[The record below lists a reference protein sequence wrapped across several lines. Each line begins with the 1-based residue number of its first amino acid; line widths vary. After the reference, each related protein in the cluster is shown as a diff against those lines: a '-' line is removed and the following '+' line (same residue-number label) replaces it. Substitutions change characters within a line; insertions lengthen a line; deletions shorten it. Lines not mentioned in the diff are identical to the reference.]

1 MEFGFRTKLMNQ
13 FCQSSDT
20 WIPNNYVKAVLQP
33 VNIEDFKGEYCY
45 GGVDLSA
52 VSDLT
57 CTTVMFPP
65 NQSREKWP
73 DKYVFKSY
81 IYIPESALDESI
93 NKQIYKYWINNKAAY
108 KTPGN
113 VVDYDW
119 ILKDQVDLMD
129 TITYANIAYDA
140 FNATQY
146 VISATNAG
154 LPMSV
159 FSQALGN
166 FNKPTKYLEMLIRSE
181 KCIIDTN
188 IAVVWCFNNVKLKY
202 DYNENCKPDKSTQE
216 AKIDPV
222 ISMTEAL
229 GVYLFEGGID
239 VEII

>member
-1 MEFGFRTKLMNQ
+1 MNQ

-20 WIPNNYVKAVLQP
+20 WIPNNYVKAVMKP
-33 VNIEDFKGEYCY
+33 VNIEDFKGEYAY

-65 NQSREKWP
+65 NADRTVYP
-73 DKYVFKSY
+73 DKYVFKSF
-81 IYIPESALDESI
+81 IYIPDSALDESI
-93 NKQIYKYWINNKAAY
+93 NKQTYRYWIRNKMAFQ
-108 KTPGN
+108 TPGN

-119 ILKDQVDLMD
+119 ILKDQVDLID
-129 TITYANIAYDA
+129 YITYSTIAYDA

-154 LPMSV
+154 LPMQP

-166 FNKPTKYLEMLIRSE
+166 FNKPTKFLEMLIRSE
-181 KCIIDTN
+181 KCVIDDN
-188 IAVVWCFNNVKLKY
+188 IAVLWCFNNVKLKI
-202 DYNENCKPDKSTQE
+202 DYNENCKPDKATAE

-222 ISMTEAL
+222 ISMAEAL
-229 GVYLFEGGID
+229 GAYLIEGGID
-239 VEII
+239 AEFVS